1 MMERERSG
9 PFSEQLRFM
18 DAGDPLRRMKAYRL
32 ALDLLDIAWP
42 DAQVIRRN
50 STTKPI
56 ASQLY
61 RAAGSIGANI
71 SEGYSR
77 SSGRDRVRLFEYAL
91 GSARECRHWYYAS
104 RHVLAPQACESQST
118 ILSRICQLL
127 LVAIPEERHRAIRS
141 SPQASGEP

>member
-1 MMERERSG
+1 MGIERAG
-9 PFSEQLRFM
+9 TVAEQLGFM
-18 DAGDPLRRMKAYRL
+18 GDGDPLRRMAAYRL
-32 ALDLLDIAWP
+32 SIDLLDSAWP
-42 DAQVIRRN
+42 DTQVIRKH
-50 STTKPI
+50 TTTSPL

-71 SEGYSR
+71 AEGYSR

-104 RHVLAPQACESQST
+104 RHVLAPNGCEAQSV

-127 LVAIPEERHRAIRS
+127 LVAIPEEPHRAIRTS
-141 SPQASGEP
+141 SKASGEP

>member
-1 MMERERSG
+1 MERERVG
-9 PFSEQLRFM
+9 PFADQLKFM
-18 DAGDPLRRMKAYRL
+18 DAGDPLRRMAAYRL
-32 ALDLLDIAWP
+32 SLDLVDVAWP
-42 DAQVIRRN
+42 DAQAIRRH

-91 GSARECRHWYYAS
+91 GSARECRHWYYAA
-104 RHVLAPQACESQST
+104 RHVLAPEVCGARST

-141 SPQASGEP
+141 APKASGEP